1 MSNLVVLHEAVAAFR
16 ARDVGYRQILQH
28 LPAAIYTTDA
38 DGRLTY
44 FNDACV
50 GFSGRT
56 PVLGDDSWCVT
67 WRLYSND
74 GTPLPHDRC
83 PMAVALKERRPV
95 RGATAIAERPDGT
108 RVSFMPFPTPLLDGH
123 GNLLGAVNM
132 LVDLTDRLAHEAHLG
147 LVSAEANHRAN
158 NLLAV
163 VRSLVSLSDGES
175 VAGYKKKLEGRLD
188 ALAAANSLI
197 AEGRWRDVD
206 LLGLVHEEMRPFD
219 GRAELLG
226 EPVALRPRAAQS
238 LAMVLHELATN
249 AAKYGALSRP
259 EGRVAVRWW
268 VEAGVFTLLW
278 REVGGPPPPA
288 AEPARKGLGS
298 RVIASSMRAYGG
310 AVSREWRTE
319 GLVCTLTCDAS
330 KL

>member
-1 MSNLVVLHEAVAAFR
+1 LSTLVVLHKAVEAFR
-16 ARDVGYRQILQH
+16 ARDVGFRDILQH

-50 GFSGRT
+50 KFSGRT

-67 WRLYSND
+67 WKLYRND
-74 GTPLPHDRC
+74 GTSLPHDQC

-95 RGATAIAERPDGT
+95 RGATAVAERPDGT
-108 RVSFMPFPTPLLDGH
+108 RVNFMPFPTPLFDGH

-132 LVDLTDRLAHEAHLG
+132 LVDLTDRLANEAHLK
-147 LVSAEANHRAN
+147 LVSAEASHRAN

-163 VRSLVSLSDGES
+163 IRSLISLSDEES
-175 VAGYKKKLEGRLD
+175 VSAYKEKLEGRLA
-188 ALAAANSLI
+188 ALATANSLI
-197 AEGRWRDVD
+197 VESRWSNVD
-206 LLGLVHEEMRPFD
+206 LLSLVHEELKPFD
-219 GRAELLG
+219 GRAEFLG
-226 EPVALRPRAAQS
+226 EPVALTPRVAQS

-249 AAKYGALSRP
+249 AAKYGALSQSQ
-259 EGRVAVRWW
+259 GRIAVRWW
-268 VEAGVFTLLW
+268 IEDSVFTLQWQEL
-278 REVGGPPPPA
+278 GGPTVT
-288 AEPARKGLGS
+288 EPSRSGLGS

-310 AVSREWRTE
+310 VASRAWRPE
-319 GLVCTLTCDAS
+319 GLFCTLTSDAS